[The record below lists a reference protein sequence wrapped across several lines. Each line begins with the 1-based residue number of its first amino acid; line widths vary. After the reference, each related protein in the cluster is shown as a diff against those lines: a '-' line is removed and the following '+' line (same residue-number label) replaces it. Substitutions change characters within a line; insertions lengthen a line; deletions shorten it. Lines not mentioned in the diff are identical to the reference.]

1 MPRLFQVRSS
11 KIHGKGVFA
20 TRRIPKGTRLIEY
33 RGERIS
39 WEEADRRYDDD
50 IQPHHTFLFAVDD
63 ETVIDGGR
71 RGNDA
76 RWINHSCDPNCEAV
90 DEDGRIFIETIRDI
104 ERGEELT
111 YDYSYILDEPHTAKV
126 KARYPC
132 RCGSPRCRGTILGNK
147 RRFREQLAREERR
160 RKPSSAV
167 RRSPARRR
175 AAQERAAR
183 RRPARRRRAR
193 GRPARRGPAR
203 RRPAPGR
210 PARKRLPRRRPVP
223 ANAAR
228 RRRVRSVAGRRPARS
243 GASRRSARR
252 RPRPAGGGANLRS
265 PAAASRRPS
274 LSLPPPPQPA
284 RAPAPRRAGT
294 APRTAA
300 GSRTHRPP
308 GPARSA
314 ASRAPPRRSGR
325 SWCTPRRSG
334 PRPTRR

>member
-160 RKPSSAV
+160 AKAEQRRAKKSSAKKSSARKSSTKTAGAKKTGARKTGTKRAGAKKTSARKTGTKKTTAKKTGASK
-167 RRSPARRR
+167 RRATKTGTKRGGTKTGAKRSVTKKRATKATAGGRRR
-175 AAQERAAR
+175 
-183 RRPARRRRAR
+183 
-193 GRPARRGPAR
+193 
-203 RRPAPGR
+203 
-210 PARKRLPRRRPVP
+210 
-223 ANAAR
+223 
-228 RRRVRSVAGRRPARS
+228 
-243 GASRRSARR
+243 
-252 RPRPAGGGANLRS
+252 
-265 PAAASRRPS
+265 
-274 LSLPPPPQPA
+274 
-284 RAPAPRRAGT
+284 
-294 APRTAA
+294 
-300 GSRTHRPP
+300 
-308 GPARSA
+308 
-314 ASRAPPRRSGR
+314 
-325 SWCTPRRSG
+325 
-334 PRPTRR
+334 